1 MSKHQAIR
9 TIKSEIKRL
18 NHEIDLRIIKGLP
31 YKEQSRR
38 HKMLSAQLSQFER
51 ASRSWFWRLGFAF

>member
-38 HKMLSAQLSQFER
+38 HKLLMSQLHQFER
-51 ASRSWFWRLGFAF
+51 ATGSWFWRFSFAS